1 MWRMHSFLVASLVVL
16 LLVYPSKLK
25 SWGESVEEAASSSIS
40 P

>member
-1 MWRMHSFLVASLVVL
+1 MGRIALVLVASLVVL

-25 SWGESVEEAASSSIS
+25 SWGQSVEEAASSSVA